1 MQSGVLRDEIN
12 KRISGPIFE
21 RSNEMIK
28 GLFGIIAIALL
39 IAGLGCQNDS
49 VAPDAAL
56 TEQGIDLDSPTGGL
70 STSDEA
76 PAFGEPDMFA
86 AFSTEASFDDPIEKC
101 GRADSLEARGA
112 RFFEFRAIWGRLADA
127 NVTNAVDPCPLDWSG
142 TLHMEGGIIVIKKI
156 IAFEANDSVSRV
168 DSSTIAWVSHT
179 GPHVDGIQVRLIVP
193 SDSLFCGACIPAL
206 TLSTGPYSK
215 TFTMAELLALDV
227 VSPVDTCGNAISITS
242 VLTPP
247 GCPHGQ
253 LMGAW
258 KLTDL
263 DSLTSADSLENGGV
277 VHGVFRGIWIGKGG
291 RIGGHLRGVFGLN
304 AAGEH
309 VFFGKYIDLTGR
321 FMGILRGK
329 GGLRGAPSLT
339 GGNGN
344 GRDKGAEIK
353 RPRGWFA
360 GEWIDSNLNV
370 QGRLRGRWIASE
382 EGKGFFHGIWGMRC
396 GRGFLFDE
404 VSGGYNGEE

>member
-1 MQSGVLRDEIN
+1 MV
-12 KRISGPIFE
+12 
-21 RSNEMIK
+21 K
-28 GLFGIIAIALL
+28 GLFSIFAIALL
-39 IAGLGCQNDS
+39 AAGFGCQSDS
-49 VAPDAAL
+49 VSPAPAL
-56 TEQGIDLDSPTGGL
+56 QEQAIDLDSPTGGL

-112 RFFEFRAIWGRLADA
+112 RFFEFRAIWGRLADV
-127 NVTNAVDPCPLDWSG
+127 NDTNAVDRCPLDWSG
-142 TLHMEGGIIVIKKI
+142 TLHLEGGVIVIQKT
-156 IAFEANDSVSRV
+156 IAFEADDSISRV
-168 DSSTIAWVSHT
+168 DSSTISWVSHT

-193 SDSLFCGACIPAL
+193 SDSSFCGGCVPTL
-206 TLSTGPYSK
+206 ELSTGPYSR
-215 TFTMAELLALDV
+215 TFTMAELLALDL

-242 VLTPP
+242 VLVPP

-258 KLTDL
+258 KMTDI

-277 VHGVFRGIWIGKGG
+277 VHGVFRGIWVGKGG

-304 AAGEH
+304 AAGEP

-329 GGLRGAPSLT
+329 GGFRGAPALDR
-339 GGNGN
+339 GNGY
-344 GRDKGAEIK
+344 DKGIDNR

-360 GEWIDSNLNV
+360 GEWIDANLNV
-370 QGRLRGRWIASE
+370 QGRLKGRWIASD
-382 EGKGFFHGIWGMRC
+382 EGRGFFHGIWGMRC

-404 VSGGYNGEE
+404 IGAGYSGE